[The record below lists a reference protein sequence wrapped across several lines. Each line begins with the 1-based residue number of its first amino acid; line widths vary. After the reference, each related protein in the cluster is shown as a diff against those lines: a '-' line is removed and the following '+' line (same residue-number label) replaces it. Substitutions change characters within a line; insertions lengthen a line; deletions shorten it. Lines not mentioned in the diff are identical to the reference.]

1 MTSRRL
7 PWRRGPDGETARADK
22 REGKVLKREFRFFP
36 PLLFPSVL
44 IFSLVLPLGRRGDGA
59 DDDTTGSEE
68 ADQEP
73 QQEAQT

>member
-1 MTSRRL
+1 M
-7 PWRRGPDGETARADK
+7 
-22 REGKVLKREFRFFP
+22 LKREFRFSP

-73 QQEAQT
+73 QHEAQT